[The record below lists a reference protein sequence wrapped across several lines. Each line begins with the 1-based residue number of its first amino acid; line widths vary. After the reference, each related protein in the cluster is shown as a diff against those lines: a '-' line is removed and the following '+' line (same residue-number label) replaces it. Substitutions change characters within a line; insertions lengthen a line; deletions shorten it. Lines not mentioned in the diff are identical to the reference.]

1 VPKNKLIIIAVV
13 ALLAVGGIYKFL
25 LAGSSEAEAKP
36 KIDGVVYVL
45 GKEFLV
51 NLSDDR
57 YAKFTVGLVLDHA
70 PEAAGGH
77 AETPPEGYG
86 TMPEE
91 AVVRDIVTDVTGAS
105 TGSAL
110 SSAEGREKVKKAL
123 RKRLTQKTDLHV
135 HDVVFP
141 DITVQ

>member
-1 VPKNKLIIIAVV
+1 VPKNKLIIIVVV
-13 ALLAVGGIYKFL
+13 ALVAVGGIYKFL
-25 LAGSSEAEAKP
+25 LAGSPEAEAKP
-36 KIDGVVYVL
+36 KIEGSVYVL

-70 PEAAGGH
+70 PAADGH

-86 TMPEE
+86 VMAEE
-91 AVVRDIVTDVTGAS
+91 AVVRDIITDVAGSS
-105 TGSAL
+105 TGETL
-110 SSAEGREKVKKAL
+110 SDAEGREKVKKEIKKVL
-123 RKRLTQKTDLHV
+123 KKKTDLHV

>member
-1 VPKNKLIIIAVV
+1 MPKNKLIVIVVV
-13 ALLAVGGIYKFL
+13 AVLAVGGVYKFM

-36 KIDGVVYVL
+36 KIEGVVYVL

-70 PEAAGGH
+70 PEAGGH

-86 TMPEE
+86 VMPEE
-91 AVVRDIVTDVTGAS
+91 AVVRDIITDVAGSS
-105 TGSAL
+105 TGETL
-110 SSAEGREKVKKAL
+110 SKAEGREKVKKEIKKVL
-123 RKRLTQKTDLHV
+123 KKKTDLHV

>member
-1 VPKNKLIIIAVV
+1 MPKKKLIIIVVV
-13 ALLAVGGIYKFL
+13 ALVAVGGIYKFM
-25 LAGSSEAEAKP
+25 LAGSSKAEAKP
-36 KIDGVVYVL
+36 KVDGVVYVL

-57 YAKFTVGLVLDHA
+57 YAKFTVGLVLEHA

-77 AETPPEGYG
+77 AESPPEGYG

-91 AVVRDIVTDVTGAS
+91 AVVRDIITDVTGSS
-105 TGSAL
+105 TGGTL
-110 SSAEGREKVKKAL
+110 SRAAGREKVKKEIKKEL
-123 RKRLTQKTDLHV
+123 KKKTDLHV
-135 HDVVFP
+135 NDVVFP